1 MKENINFENS
11 TGVTGPHEAELLRH
25 DTKSLIYSLQKH
37 QHAVKLSFSKL
48 RDENNQYES
57 DEPNYPKTS
66 KQIMG
71 VQKVATFLID
81 CNEHLGKLNANDQIV
96 DDAVDDDQ
104 EDDDFLLT
112 ESLYLKKN
120 PSSMKTVSFSENLG
134 TKTLN
139 AARSRS
145 TSPNLNK
152 TPTKSILKK
161 QLVQDELSDD
171 DESDVSSNSTN
182 SLLCSDIY
190 GEFEK
195 DLNFGDVNESFSG
208 KYEADNP
215 TKLIDMITKRRQS
228 YLSHY
233 YNESGQASEKLK
245 HTTAKNEDNCEN
257 CDHNFTGRYKPTEQ
271 ELKAASNGRLIK
283 CHNKKGIGQRNNVS
297 GSNSGVSLRSH
308 LKQNGSIRSNES
320 NTFKAKIKLKTASSL
335 CRKNSDR
342 DYKRLAAQMKKNK
355 PLLGY
360 DWALDAID
368 TNLNTTKTKFTKP
381 EEYWQ
386 ELSQFRT
393 QNKEDCVSTKQA
405 NFDGSTT
412 TFFDMDSTTVDV
424 QNQDKN
430 NDNDDGR
437 SHKCKRFN
445 SQLVLP
451 N

>member
-11 TGVTGPHEAELLRH
+11 TGPHEAELLRH

-48 RDENNQYES
+48 KDENNQYES
-57 DEPNYPKTS
+57 DEPNYPRTT

-81 CNEHLGKLNANDQIV
+81 CNEHMGKLNENDQIV

-104 EDDDFLLT
+104 EDDLLLT
-112 ESLYLKKN
+112 ESLYLKRN
-120 PSSMKTVSFSENLG
+120 PSSMKTVSFSENLR

-139 AARSRS
+139 AGRSRS

-171 DESDVSSNSTN
+171 ESDVSSNSTN

-195 DLNFGDVNESFSG
+195 DFDFGDNANES
-208 KYEADNP
+208 DNP

-233 YNESGQASEKLK
+233 YNESGQTGEKLK
-245 HTTAKNEDNCEN
+245 HFTAKNDDNCED
-257 CDHNFTGRYKPTEQ
+257 CDHNFTGRSKSTDQ
-271 ELKAASNGRLIK
+271 DLKIGSNGRLIK
-283 CHNKKGIGQRNNVS
+283 CHNKKGIGQRNNVPS
-297 GSNSGVSLRSH
+297 SNANGNSLRSH
-308 LKQNGSIRSNES
+308 LKQNGSMRSNEA
-320 NTFKAKIKLKTASSL
+320 NTFKAKIKLKTPSSL
-335 CRKNSDR
+335 CRKDSNR

-393 QNKEDCVSTKQA
+393 QNKEDCVSNKQA
-405 NFDGSTT
+405 NFDGSAT
-412 TFFDMDSTTVDV
+412 TFFDMDSTAVDV

-437 SHKCKRFN
+437 SHKCK
-445 SQLVLP
+445 
-451 N
+451 